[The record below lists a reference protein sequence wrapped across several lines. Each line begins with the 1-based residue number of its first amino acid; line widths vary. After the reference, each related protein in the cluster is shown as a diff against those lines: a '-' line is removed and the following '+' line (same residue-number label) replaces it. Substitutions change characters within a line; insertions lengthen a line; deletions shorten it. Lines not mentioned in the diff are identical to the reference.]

1 MMALHANMQAQAT
14 ACAVMVAVSQAS
26 YQMVV
31 NAIVSFNRLDDLAR
45 MIVTTLGLACDHDR
59 HAATHAM
66 QGVADRLVRGQ
77 RLVRRQYQCIAGVD
91 HLANME
97 QSQAFN
103 VAVPDFPLARSPDRG
118 GI

>member
-45 MIVTTLGLACDHDR
+45 IVVPTLCLAGEHDR
-59 HAATHAM
+59 NAPPHVM
-66 QGVADRLVRGQ
+66 QRMADRLGRG
-77 RLVRRQYQCIAGVD
+77 QYQCLDGVG

-97 QSQAFN
+97 QPQAFN
-103 VAVPDFPLARSPDRG
+103 RAVLDFLLAQFPVRG